1 VIASALKSLNI
12 TQLSLADI
20 NFPAANLVII
30 LSACNG
36 TTLVHLDICDNRD
49 ARTYP
54 LFHKSFSLFATL
66 LKQDV
71 PLNVEVLVPKSGEG
85 SLKPTV
91 NVSCPCEKCQ
101 GVRVDV
107 ARPSQFS
114 VKEIPASLQRLGL
127 FYLHRA
133 P

>member
-36 TTLVHLDICDNRD
+36 TTLVHLDICDSGD

-54 LFHKSFSLFATL
+54 LFHISFSYYATL

-71 PLNVEVLVPKSGEG
+71 PLNVEVLVPKPSEG
-85 SLKPTV
+85 VIETD
-91 NVSCPCEKCQ
+91 
-101 GVRVDV
+101 R
-107 ARPSQFS
+107 
-114 VKEIPASLQRLGL
+114 QRFLPLRKMPRRTG
-127 FYLHRA
+127 
-133 P
+133 